1 MTEQLTLSI
10 LAIAVCS
17 FTGGAILALAAVGL
31 FMPKED

>member
-17 FTGGAILALAAVGL
+17 FAGGAILALATAGL
-31 FMPKED
+31 FAPKED